1 METGFS
7 RNLQGRQL
15 NINKA
20 GQLPLS
26 GYTLP

>member
-7 RNLQGRQL
+7 QNLQGRQL

-26 GYTLP
+26 GYT